1 MKFDE
6 RQSEDPNQAVLPAQ
20 NSELSERAGLGAL
33 TSQANIAQRISD
45 GANNALSAMQIVNE
59 TGGTTNDPREIK
71 TWGCEAT
78 GYGRFLSPQATPVDA
93 GDTDKSTKRSAEEIQ
108 ALESQKKF
116 SQEGIDLLDNIERY
130 ATQVEQELGKLKL
143 SARRLFEDLPRTNNG
158 VGYNDGHIK
167 FLEQHSGPQA
177 ALAMGR
183 YIDATG
189 IYNLVNSPCY

>member
-6 RQSEDPNQAVLPAQ
+6 RQSEDPNRAVLPAQ

-33 TSQANIAQRISD
+33 TSQANIAPRISD

-59 TGGTTNDPREIK
+59 TDGTTNDPREIK

-78 GYGRFLSPQATPVDA
+78 GYGRFLSPQATPVDS
-93 GDTDKSTKRSAEEIQ
+93 GDTDKSTKGSAEEMQ

-116 SQEGIDLLDNIERY
+116 SQEGIDLLDNRERY
-130 ATQVEQELGKLKL
+130 ATQVEQELGKLEL
-143 SARRLFEDLPRTNNG
+143 SARRLFEDLPRTSNG